1 MDSPLTADQ
10 TAATLAVLFAIAV
23 VLTIVWIWGLVR
35 LFTGNH
41 TAWGVLGIFISPFA
55 LAGFLGFATDV
66 MSGSL
71 LGQHALLRLLAFASA
86 ALASRQ
92 LNLRGPLPLA
102 VFAAGVTVAYGVGV
116 LLLTRFFAAP
126 APADVSWAIDLVQH
140 AGVNAIFA
148 PWISN
153 AVERL
158 SALSGEDEAGRRPL
172 RLDPRRASP

>member
-1 MDSPLTADQ
+1 MKR
-10 TAATLAVLFAIAV
+10 AAVLVGLGLACLILQGGLATILRPPYCPDLALLVVLAIGLRWDTLAS
-23 VLTIVWIWGLVR
+23 G
-35 LFTGNH
+35 
-41 TAWGVLGIFISPFA
+41 FA

-126 APADVSWAIDLVQH
+126 APADLSWAIDLVQH

-158 SALSGEDEAGRRPL
+158 SALSGEDEAARRPL
-172 RLDPRRASP
+172 RLDPRRTSP